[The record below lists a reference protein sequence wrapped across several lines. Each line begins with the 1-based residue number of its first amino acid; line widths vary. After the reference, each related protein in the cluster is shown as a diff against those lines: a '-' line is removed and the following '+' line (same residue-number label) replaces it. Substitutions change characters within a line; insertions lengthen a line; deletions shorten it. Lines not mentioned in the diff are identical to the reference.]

1 MGKYGY
7 ACQECMS
14 GLLLSAQMK
23 ANALTENDQR
33 SWIKY
38 TKQYL
43 FEVKEELQG
52 KLRLEQSYSGEG

>member
-7 ACQECMS
+7 ACQESMS
-14 GLLLSAQMK
+14 GLLLSAETK

-33 SWIKY
+33 SWIKH

-43 FEVKEELQG
+43 FEGKEELQG
-52 KLRLEQSYSGEG
+52 KLRLEQSDSGEG